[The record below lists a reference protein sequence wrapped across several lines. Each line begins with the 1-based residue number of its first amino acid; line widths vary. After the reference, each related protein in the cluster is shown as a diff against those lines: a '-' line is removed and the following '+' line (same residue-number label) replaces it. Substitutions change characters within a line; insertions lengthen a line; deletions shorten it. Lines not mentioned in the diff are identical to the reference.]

1 MTYEVVRQC
10 NYYFSGTFQDVGMLN
25 KGDQIDILEKRR
37 GYNRAIWGTFEREG
51 QKYDVPIRAH
61 GLEILKEVKDVKST
75 KRPGKSTTGRDS
87 K

>member
-10 NYYFSGTFQDVGMLN
+10 NYYFSGTFQDVGVLN
-25 KGDQIDILEKRR
+25 KGDQVVILEKRR

>member
-10 NYYFSGTFQDVGMLN
+10 NYYFSGTFQDVGVLN
-25 KGDQIDILEKRR
+25 KGDQVDILEKRR

-61 GLEILKEVKDVKST
+61 GLENLKEVKDGKSI
-75 KRPGKSTTGRDS
+75 KRPGKSTTGRVS